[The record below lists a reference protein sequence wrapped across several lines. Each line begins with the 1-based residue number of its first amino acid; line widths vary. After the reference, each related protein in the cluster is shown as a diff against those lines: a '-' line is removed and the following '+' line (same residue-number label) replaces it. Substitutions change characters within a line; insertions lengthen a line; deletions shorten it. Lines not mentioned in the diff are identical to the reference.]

1 MDISALSDIAAA
13 FAQPVT
19 WNQKSGLSN
28 YATSAVAFNARGDDP
43 IGTGNSV
50 RQRGYEIPK
59 ASLPFQPA
67 NGDTITADGQQ
78 YRVIDVMDYEEARA
92 WRVQVELL

>member
-19 WNQKSGLSN
+19 WKQNAQTV
-28 YATSAVAFNARGDDP
+28 ATKAVAFNARGDDP

-50 RQRGYEIPK
+50 RQHGYEIPK
-59 ASLPFQPA
+59 VSLPFQPA
-67 NGDTITADGQQ
+67 NGDTITDDGQQ

>member
-19 WNQKSGLSN
+19 WKQNAQTVP
-28 YATSAVAFNARGDDP
+28 AQAVAFNARGDDP

-67 NGDTITADGQQ
+67 NGDTITDDGQQ
-78 YRVIDVMDYEEARA
+78 YRVIDVMDYEEARS